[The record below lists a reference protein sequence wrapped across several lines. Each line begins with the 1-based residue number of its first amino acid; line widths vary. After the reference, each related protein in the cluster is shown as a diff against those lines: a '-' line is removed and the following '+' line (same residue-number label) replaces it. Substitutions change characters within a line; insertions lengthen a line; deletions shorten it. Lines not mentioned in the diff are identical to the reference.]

1 MSDFEPHL
9 DVSDAFQRLFVCLF
23 FTYRFPTTH
32 PGPERDAE
40 AMEALEARERHRGG
54 ISQHTQPDGSRQ
66 ER

>member
-1 MSDFEPHL
+1 MSESEPHL
-9 DVSDAFQRLFVCLF
+9 DVSDAFQRLF
-23 FTYRFPTTH
+23 FTSRFPTTH